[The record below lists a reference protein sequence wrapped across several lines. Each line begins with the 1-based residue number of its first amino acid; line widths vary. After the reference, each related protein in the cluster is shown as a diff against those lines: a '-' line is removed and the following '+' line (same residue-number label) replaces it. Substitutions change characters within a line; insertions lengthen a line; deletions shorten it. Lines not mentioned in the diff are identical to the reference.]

1 MKLIL
6 IFLMTLF
13 LLFNAFLG
21 LFQAQGFR
29 RSWFLGGVL
38 NKTLVGKFNL
48 LSDFAGRN
56 TAGYKYSHYEDN
68 WDYYHYLRFDETSFD
83 FSIFML
89 LVFTFFAIVFGLMT
103 YATGLVLIITGHLD
117 SAIKSMIDVDLW
129 WLWWLGIMSLLWL
142 GLDLYV
148 IGRTIHYVKV
158 RRLQELSLQI
168 KYVAAIY
175 NRHDGLP
182 KLFTSELIDVLSKLL
197 VNTSQLDSQDFKIFQ
212 SALLLSGK
220 LEDEMRLGLRLL
232 QREDCVELLKTSPK
246 LAVKVQQTALS
257 LIDVCL
263 TGLEKI
269 EAIKKNTKTNKN
281 KLASE
286 HYLREYDSIQEL
298 RGGK

>member
-89 LVFTFFAIVFGLMT
+89 LVFTFFAIAFGLMA
-103 YATGLVLIITGHLD
+103 YATGLVLTITGHLD
-117 SAIKSMIDVDLW
+117 SAIKSMIDVD
-129 WLWWLGIMSLLWL
+129 LWWLGIMSLLWL

-148 IGRTIHYVKV
+148 IGRTIRYVKV
-158 RRLQELSLQI
+158 RRLKELSLQI
-168 KYVAAIY
+168 KYIAAIY
-175 NRHDGLP
+175 NRHNGLP

-197 VNTSQLDSQDFKIFQ
+197 VNTSQLDSQDFKFFQ

-220 LEDEMRLGLRLL
+220 LEDEIRLGLRLL
-232 QREDCVELLKTSPK
+232 QRGDCAELLKTSPK

-257 LIDVCL
+257 LIDVYL

-269 EAIKKNTKTNKN
+269 ETIKKSTKANKN

-298 RGGK
+298 RGEK

>member
-1 MKLIL
+1 MKLIS

-21 LFQAQGFR
+21 LFEAQGFR

-48 LSDFAGRN
+48 LSDFADHN
-56 TAGYKYSHYEDN
+56 TVGYKHSHYEDN

-89 LVFTFFAIVFGLMT
+89 LIFTFFAIVLGLMA
-103 YATGLVLIITGHLD
+103 YATGLVLTITGHLD
-117 SAIKSMIDVDLW
+117 SATKSMIDCALP
-129 WLWWLGIMSLLWL
+129 LLGILSLPWV
-142 GLDLYV
+142 GLDLYA
-148 IGRTIHYVKV
+148 IGRTIYYVKV

-168 KYVAAIY
+168 KYTAAIY
-175 NRHDGLP
+175 NCHDGLP

-197 VNTSQLDSQDFKIFQ
+197 VNMSQSNSQDLKIFQ
-212 SALLLSGK
+212 SAFLLNGK

-257 LIDVCL
+257 LIDAYL

-269 EAIKKNTKTNKN
+269 EAIKKNAKANKN

>member
-21 LFQAQGFR
+21 LFEAQGFR

-56 TAGYKYSHYEDN
+56 NKYSHYEDN
-68 WDYYHYLRFDETSFD
+68 WDYYHYLRFDETCFD

-89 LVFTFFAIVFGLMT
+89 LIFTLFAIVFGLMT
-103 YATGLVLIITGHLD
+103 YATGLVLTITGHLD
-117 SAIKSMIDVDLW
+117 SATKGMIDCASPL
-129 WLWWLGIMSLLWL
+129 LGILSLLWL
-142 GLDLYV
+142 GLDLYA
-148 IGRTIHYVKV
+148 IGRTIYYVKV

-168 KYVAAIY
+168 KYTAAIY
-175 NRHDGLP
+175 NCHDGLP

-197 VNTSQLDSQDFKIFQ
+197 VNMSQLDSQDFKIFQ
-212 SALLLSGK
+212 SAFLLNGK

-257 LIDVCL
+257 LIDAYL

-269 EAIKKNTKTNKN
+269 ETIKKNAKANKN

>member
-89 LVFTFFAIVFGLMT
+89 LVFTFFAIAFGLMT
-103 YATGLVLIITGHLD
+103 YATGLVLTITGHLD
-117 SAIKSMIDVDLW
+117 SAIKSMIDVD
-129 WLWWLGIMSLLWL
+129 LWWLGIMSLLWL

-148 IGRTIHYVKV
+148 IGRTIRYVKV
-158 RRLQELSLQI
+158 RRLKELGLQI

-246 LAVKVQQTALS
+246 LAAKVSQTALS
-257 LIDVCL
+257 SIDPYL

-269 EAIKKNTKTNKN
+269 KTIKKNVKANKN

-298 RGGK
+298 RGEK